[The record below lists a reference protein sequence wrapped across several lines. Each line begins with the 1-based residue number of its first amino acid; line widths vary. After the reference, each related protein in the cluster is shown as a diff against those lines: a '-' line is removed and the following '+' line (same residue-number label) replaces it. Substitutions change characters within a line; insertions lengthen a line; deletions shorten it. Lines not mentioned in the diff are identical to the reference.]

1 MRNSS
6 CVFVSSWVRRNSST
20 LRNRAFAQSGISS
33 GFPEVLVPA
42 RNSVP
47 DLVAIALIPND
58 VFIKPIRNPE
68 SKQKVKRD
76 ERMEVAL
83 NDDEEVVSRP
93 HG

>member
-6 CVFVSSWVRRNSST
+6 CVFVSSWVRQNSST
-20 LRNRAFAQSGISS
+20 LRTRAFAQSGISS
-33 GFPEVLVPA
+33 GLPEVLVPA
-42 RNSVP
+42 RNAVP

-58 VFIKPIRNPE
+58 VFIKLIRSRE
-68 SKQKVKRD
+68 SKRKVKRD

-83 NDDEEVVSRP
+83 NDDEEVVSHP